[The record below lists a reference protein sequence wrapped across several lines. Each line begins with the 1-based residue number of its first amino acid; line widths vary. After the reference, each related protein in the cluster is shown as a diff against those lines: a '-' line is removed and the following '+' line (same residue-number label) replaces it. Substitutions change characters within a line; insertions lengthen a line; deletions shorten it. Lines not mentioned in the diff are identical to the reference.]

1 MTEKVKGYR
10 FQKSQTT
17 RQKVK
22 ALACCTIITY
32 HYSQNVT
39 SLPIPLPAHR
49 CKSLLGNLQAAAGKV
64 IFVQLL
70 STSSWHLQEL
80 LPDLK
85 LENQPVLN
93 KLKTITIYT
102 ISSKGWR
109 HGPSWSIHGKKLT
122 DSRCP
127 VLSQH
132 AYVLASP
139 LLAALHHLRPTKVS
153 PRRNGKGIFWY
164 NSIFYFFWLLTTIW
178 LPRLKLI
185 EKRRRYWSR
194 DWCVWSSLS
203 RNDTSSL
210 WTSFS
215 YNSRGDTLWQ
225 LPAPCCLRFPSS
237 SEESGS
243 FQHTHDLAMLQVGSR
258 SRTKIQITSSPRHEC
273 RCMHHPHSWAQPP
286 SNPSNEKPA
295 KLSRKNWSPWVVCDR
310 VVQIDCLC
318 ALTST
323 KYEIIK
329 ILQGCLP
336 TLGRSLKDLE
346 SHQPIPHHHRGL

>member
-1 MTEKVKGYR
+1 M
-10 FQKSQTT
+10 
-17 RQKVK
+17 K

-49 CKSLLGNLQAAAGKV
+49 CKSLLGHLQAAAGKV
-64 IFVQLL
+64 IFVQVL

-164 NSIFYFFWLLTTIW
+164 DIILYIVFFDFWLPSGYHGW
-178 LPRLKLI
+178 
-185 EKRRRYWSR
+185 
-194 DWCVWSSLS
+194 SLS
-203 RNDTSSL
+203 RK
-210 WTSFS
+210 
-215 YNSRGDTLWQ
+215 GDVTDHVTGAFGAHYLEMTHLHCEHHSATIQ
-225 LPAPCCLRFPSS
+225 EETRYDNKAPCCLRFPSS

-258 SRTKIQITSSPRHEC
+258 SRTKIQTTSSPRHEC